1 MNGHR
6 IIKFDKSHK
15 QNETNKQTTSDV
27 YVVKERVKE
36 TNERLKQRMP
46 LNIENI
52 EDLIIH
58 DTFQIK
64 NFARYIDCRSG
75 FARTWRA
82 NAHIFVSPVTKT
94 GNELLN

>member
-1 MNGHR
+1 MIFPGRRQCESTRNHNAS
-6 IIKFDKSHK
+6 IQH
-15 QNETNKQTTSDV
+15 TTSIVD
-27 YVVKERVKE
+27 VVKDRDKE

-64 NFARYIDCRSG
+64 NFARYIDCRSE
-75 FARTWRA
+75 FARSWRA
-82 NAHIFVSPVTKT
+82 NAHIFVSPVTNT